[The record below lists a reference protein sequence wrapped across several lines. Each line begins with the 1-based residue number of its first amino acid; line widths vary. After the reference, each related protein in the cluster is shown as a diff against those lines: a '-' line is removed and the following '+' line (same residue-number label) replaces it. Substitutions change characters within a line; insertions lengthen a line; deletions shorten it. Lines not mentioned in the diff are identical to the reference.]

1 MVEPRL
7 AGWRDA
13 LGDVAGA
20 EPTLAGSGSTWFV
33 EVAPDGS
40 SEDPFWLTLGDERAR
55 LIRAHTVPAGW
66 DGS

>member
-1 MVEPRL
+1 
-7 AGWRDA
+7 
-13 LGDVAGA
+13 VAGD

-40 SEDPFWLTLGDERAR
+40 GEDPFWLTLGDERAR